1 MPSIHNELEH
11 INAAAREDPGRLV
24 ARSEARYGGIVAE
37 IARRALGV
45 KGHKLILLAGP
56 SASGKTTTALKL
68 AQAMGEAGVRAHR
81 ISLDDFYLEAGNLP
95 LLPDGNPDIE
105 SVHALDLPLLR
116 GTLRSLMESGCGE
129 IPHFKFAEGRRARWD
144 SLCLGKDDL
153 IVLEGL
159 HALHPEIMGDGAGCT
174 RVYVSVSSRI
184 YGGDGGIVLN
194 KRGLR
199 LVRRILRDS
208 QFRGTGAAETIGMW
222 PAVTHGEERYLAPC
236 KRYADVLV
244 NSIHIYEPCVFAARV
259 LPLLE
264 GIPGDS
270 PAAGVAWRLAN
281 ALRRFEPVPEALV
294 PEDSLL
300 REFLGYR
307 QPPKTHA
314 EHFFGA
320 DAP

>member
-1 MPSIHNELEH
+1 
-11 INAAAREDPGRLV
+11 
-24 ARSEARYGGIVAE
+24 
-37 IARRALGV
+37 LGV

-95 LLPDGNPDIE
+95 LLPDGKPDIE

-116 GTLRSLMESGCGE
+116 GALRSLMEDGRGE
-129 IPHFKFAEGRRARWD
+129 IPHFRFGEGKRVRWD
-144 SLCLGKDDL
+144 TLRLGRDDS

-159 HALHPEIMGDGAGCT
+159 HALHPEITENTAIPARDCT

-184 YGGDGGIVLN
+184 YDGGEIVLN

-199 LVRRILRDS
+199 LARRILRDS
-208 QFRGTGAAETIGMW
+208 QFRGAGAAETIGMW
-222 PAVTHGEERYLAPC
+222 PDVTRGEEKYLAPC
-236 KRYADVLV
+236 KQYADVLA

-264 GIPGDS
+264 GIPRDA
-270 PAAGVAWRLAN
+270 PAAGAAYRLAR
-281 ALRRFEPVPEALV
+281 ALRRFEPLPETLV
-294 PEDSLL
+294 PGDSLL
-300 REFLGYR
+300 REFLG
-307 QPPKTHA
+307 
-314 EHFFGA
+314 
-320 DAP
+320 